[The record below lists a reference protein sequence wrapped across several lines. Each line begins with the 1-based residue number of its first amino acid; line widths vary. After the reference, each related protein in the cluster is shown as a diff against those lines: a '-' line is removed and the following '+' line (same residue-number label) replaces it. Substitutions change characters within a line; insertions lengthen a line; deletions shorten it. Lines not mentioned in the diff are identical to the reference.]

1 MILSGVEQDGDMV
14 DMAALMAQLG
24 VRDLTELRSGL
35 HALADAVSVRQPVA
49 EVIDSALDLDGRSL
63 PLRTYRDAGPG
74 RPLLIWCHGG
84 GYVSGNLDD
93 IDPTCRQ
100 LAVRAGVDVVSIGYR
115 LAPEHRYPAG
125 LVDCVAAAEHLRP
138 DAVGGDSAG
147 GGLAAAVAQRVT
159 GIRAQLL
166 LCPWLDATLG
176 LPSVRANSTE
186 DGLNEGALR
195 AFAELYTDD
204 TSDPG
209 ASPLHAD
216 DLAGTPPAVIVTA
229 ELDPLRDDGER
240 YADRLHAAGV
250 VAVVRRWDG
259 EVHGFP
265 GMTAVT
271 PVAGEAL
278 QWAADRL
285 RELLDPQEAT
295 G

>member
-1 MILSGVEQDGDMV
+1 MV
-14 DMAALMAQLG
+14 DVAALLAQLG
-24 VRDLTELRSGL
+24 VSDLTELRSGL
-35 HALADAVSVRQPVA
+35 HALADAVSIRQPVA
-49 EVIDSALDLDGRSL
+49 QVVDSVLQLDDRHVA
-63 PLRTYRDAGPG
+63 LRTYRDGGAG
-74 RPLLIWCHGG
+74 RPLLMWFHGG

-100 LAVRAGVDVVSIGYR
+100 LAVRAGVDVVSVSYR
-115 LAPEHRYPAG
+115 LAPEHRFPAA
-125 LVDCVAAAEHLRP
+125 LQDCLEAASRLRP

-147 GGLAAAVAQRVT
+147 GGLAAAVAQRVP
-159 GIRAQLL
+159 GLRAQLL

-176 LPSVRANSTE
+176 LPSVRANST
-186 DGLNEGALR
+186 DQGLNETGLR

-209 ASPLHAD
+209 VSPLHAH
-216 DLAGTPPAVIVTA
+216 DLSSAPPAVIVTA

-240 YADRLHAAGV
+240 YADRLHAAGIS
-250 VAVVRRWDG
+250 AAVRRWDG
-259 EVHGFP
+259 ELHGFP
-265 GMTAVT
+265 GMTALS

-285 RELLDPQEAT
+285 RELLDPGDAA